1 MGSFYKVIALPVL
14 LHFAVLYDMRA
25 QKKVLDLDSLG
36 GKSSV
41 EYFNYPTPIR
51 TPERL
56 FFIQRN
62 ISKNV
67 VVYDAN
73 LKDDGSLNVKDP
85 AKIYWKRYN
94 NYQGGK
100 VRELKWVERNMAY
113 KLKVFDTEIGQSTAS
128 IVSYKAT
135 KFNIVQRGDGKIEA
149 VVSINGRKARMHY
162 IFMHMVEDSFFH
174 EVNYLEVGGE
184 DLETGQVI
192 FEQFLPK

>member
-1 MGSFYKVIALPVL
+1 MVKILKVLSLPL
-14 LHFAVLYDMRA
+14 LLYFLFAIDG
-25 QKKVLDLDSLG
+25 QSQDVLDLDSLG

-41 EYFNYPTPIR
+41 EYYGYPTPIR

-73 LKDDGSLNVKDP
+73 LTDDGRLDVKNP
-85 AKIYWKRYN
+85 AKVYWKRYN

-100 VRELKWVERNMAY
+100 VRELKWIERNMAY
-113 KLKVFDTEIGQSTAS
+113 KLKIYDTDTKKSTAS
-128 IVSYKAT
+128 IISYKAT
-135 KFNIVQRGDGKIEA
+135 KFDIIQRDDGQIEA
-149 VVSINGRKARMHY
+149 VVTINGRKARMHY

-174 EVNYLEVGGE
+174 EVNYLEVGGK
-184 DLETGQVI
+184 DLETGEVV
-192 FEQFLPK
+192 FEQFLPKK

>member
-1 MGSFYKVIALPVL
+1 MGSFYKVIT
-14 LHFAVLYDMRA
+14 LHVFLHLTVAHNVQS
-25 QKKVLDLDSLG
+25 QKKVLNLDSLE

-41 EYFNYPTPIR
+41 EYYGYPTPIR
-51 TPERL
+51 TSERL

-85 AKIYWKRYN
+85 AKVYWKRYN

-100 VRELKWVERNMAY
+100 VRELKWIERNMAY
-113 KLKVFDTEIGQSTAS
+113 KLKVYDTGIGHSTAS

-135 KFNIVQRGDGKIEA
+135 KFNIVQRDDGRIEA

-162 IFMHMVEDSFFH
+162 IFMHMEEDSFFH

-184 DLETGQVI
+184 DLETGEVI